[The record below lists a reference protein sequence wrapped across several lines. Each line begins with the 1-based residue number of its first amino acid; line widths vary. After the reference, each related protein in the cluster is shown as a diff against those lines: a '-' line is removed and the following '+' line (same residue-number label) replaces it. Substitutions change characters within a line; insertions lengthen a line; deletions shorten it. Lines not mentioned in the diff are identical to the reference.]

1 MEDLLKKIGLQ
12 SLLSNFDRERVD
24 INTAKK
30 LSDTELARLGI
41 VTIGERHSF
50 RIHLETYQENDQHGV
65 VSPSGSS
72 ARNLVQEITDERT
85 RLFSSYGNRQSRSRS
100 RRGTSRNKRTD
111 RTFSRNFLCLAS
123 KNQEKIPTP
132 KEKEVLSSAGLGI
145 KRIKLSKF
153 DTPND
158 ILEKL
163 SSDILERNAQIS
175 GFPKLQNAGGF
186 ELLRATQTCRNLE
199 LIHSA
204 WSGENLQ
211 SHTNPQSTI
220 YIRPIQHD
228 LNCDPIASA
237 EEMEEVKS
245 KCNLCKK
252 SYPIKTLR
260 QHVESCEGLYRTNQG
275 SEEISGNH
283 EPILESN
290 QRNSS
295 SPGLPN
301 HQDTS
306 LSRPSF
312 HPDEDTPVPNQH
324 NSSSV
329 LPNRQDTSLSRP
341 SLSRPSFHPDEDT
354 PVPNQHNSSSV
365 LPNRQDTL
373 LSRPSFHPDEDT
385 PVPNHH
391 NSSSVLPNRQDTL
404 LSRPSFHPDE
414 DTPVPN
420 QHNSSSVLP
429 NRQDTSLSRP
439 SFHPDEDTPVPN
451 QHNSSSVLPNRQD
464 TLLSRPS
471 FHPDEDTP
479 VPNQHNSSSVLPN
492 RQDTSLS
499 RPSLSRP
506 SFHPDEDTP
515 MPNPVNASSF
525 VPQEAV
531 SSIVN
536 NISELCQKENLS
548 NPVEILR
555 VFQSKI
561 VTGRPLE
568 IKNEAEIIE
577 GSTNFILIDRKN
589 PWETTKPEI
598 SAIEDLRDTLEV
610 QFYDETALD
619 FGGPRKEFFRIILRE
634 IKDIYFDKG
643 LRHLLWEDYEVVG
656 KIFALSVLQNGS
668 IPTFMSQ
675 DVQSELFGENPVSPC
690 IASLRSGL
698 DALGVYQ
705 LCKKVPAFQFLFQPT
720 TNKMTYRMLT
730 TLLKPQFSEDGS
742 NSKEMEKKVYAA
754 FLRYLREVAS
764 GRRRCVTL
772 GKVLQFTTS
781 SEEEPVLGFELHP
794 SIVFHGVDESFIPT
808 ANTCINVMR
817 MPRPTVHMQ
826 LPEEAKLFELYDYAF
841 SNTFMDCSD
850 FIAVIVPFFLT

>member
-41 VTIGERHSF
+41 VTIGERHRF

-705 LCKKVPAFQFLFQPT
+705 
-720 TNKMTYRMLT
+720 
-730 TLLKPQFSEDGS
+730 
-742 NSKEMEKKVYAA
+742 MEATVRNGKKVYAA

-794 SIVFHGVDESFIPT
+794 SIVFMVLTNPSSP
-808 ANTCINVMR
+808 
-817 MPRPTVHMQ
+817 Q
-826 LPEEAKLFELYDYAF
+826 LIHA
-841 SNTFMDCSD
+841 SM
-850 FIAVIVPFFLT
+850 

>member
-41 VTIGERHSF
+41 VTIGERHRF

-385 PVPNHH
+385 PVPNH
-391 NSSSVLPNRQDTL
+391 
-404 LSRPSFHPDE
+404 
-414 DTPVPN
+414 
-420 QHNSSSVLP
+420 
-429 NRQDTSLSRP
+429 
-439 SFHPDEDTPVPN
+439 
-451 QHNSSSVLPNRQD
+451 HNSSSVLPNRQD

-841 SNTFMDCSD
+841 SNTFYG
-850 FIAVIVPFFLT
+850 LQ